1 MAAEQVDQESYLP
14 ESLGLMARDL
24 YRALT
29 QAIDAR
35 VARYGL
41 AAHTCRYL
49 ALIHDFNG
57 MTPKDLSTYLG
68 VRSPTTL
75 SALRTLEDKRLITR
89 TRDADDGRKSRYK
102 LTARGAEVE
111 ALVRES
117 AVEVEMIAIRQLSP
131 QQLKQFRSVIDL
143 IRESLGDLSSSARIS
158 NFDQDAG
165 DGASDPKGNN
175 RERRSKHSV
184 GMQNKP
190 AES

>member
-1 MAAEQVDQESYLP
+1 MAGSETDQESYVP

-24 YRALT
+24 YRAMT

-49 ALIHDFNG
+49 ALLHDFDG
-57 MTPKDLSTYLG
+57 MTPKDLSAYLG

-111 ALVRES
+111 ALVRNC
-117 AVEVEMIAIRQLSP
+117 AIEVEMIAIQQLSTA
-131 QQLKQFRSVIDL
+131 QLHQFRTVIAL
-143 IRESLGDLSSSARIS
+143 IRESLGDFSGDARDS
-158 NFDQDAG
+158 
-165 DGASDPKGNN
+165 ASDRADEAAKLPKPVA
-175 RERRSKHSV
+175 KAKKKAV
-184 GMQNKP
+184 
-190 AES
+190 